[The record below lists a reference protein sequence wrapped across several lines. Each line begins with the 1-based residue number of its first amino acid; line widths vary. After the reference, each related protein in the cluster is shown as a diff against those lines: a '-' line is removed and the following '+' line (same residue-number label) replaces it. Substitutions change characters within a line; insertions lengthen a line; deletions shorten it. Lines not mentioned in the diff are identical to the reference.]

1 MVARFS
7 QTRLSG
13 GTLEVTGPLTAN
25 PGMQVKHLRFMVA
38 QGDVMVEDEADVGS
52 GGGWSGKTPAGG
64 LQPGAAHGFGLAVM
78 FNPASPP
85 GFETFTWL
93 DHVTLTT

>member
-25 PGMQVKHLRFMVA
+25 PGMQVKHLRFLIA
-38 QGDVMVEDEADVGS
+38 QGDAMVEDEAVASD
-52 GGGWSGKTPAGG
+52 GGWSAKTEAAG
-64 LQPGAAHGFGLAVM
+64 LQPGPAHGFGLVVA

-85 GFETFTWL
+85 GFETFTWV
-93 DHVTLTT
+93 DQITLTA